1 MRDILKLLP
10 FFVDGGA
17 WSFSARGLTCQVYS
31 GNARDL
37 GLLNRHGC
45 FGTRDLLRESLDE
58 S

>member
-10 FFVDGGA
+10 YLVDGGA

-37 GLLNRHGC
+37 GLLNRRGC
-45 FGTRDLLRESLDE
+45 FGTRVLLRERLSE
-58 S
+58 N